1 MIFLKK
7 QISIL
12 MIYSLIGLLVGIFL
26 VYTSNKRFEYFPFEN
41 INKVRQFINLFTI
54 NYWYLCLMWILKNNS
69 ITSLL
74 NYFILFLK
82 SITIGI
88 ILGILLDNFALY
100 GIGVFFVNLFGQII
114 IIYPLMFYLIL
125 ANNNCQKQ
133 ILIVTLVTCVY
144 SFVVTL
150 L

>member
-1 MIFLKK
+1 MKK

-88 ILGILLDNFALY
+88 ILGILLDNYALY

-125 ANNNCQKQ
+125 TNNNCQKQ

>member
-1 MIFLKK
+1 MKK

>member
-1 MIFLKK
+1 
-7 QISIL
+7 

-54 NYWYLCLMWILKNNS
+54 NYWYLCLMWIFKNNS

-88 ILGILLDNFALY
+88 ILGILLDNYALY

-125 ANNNCQKQ
+125 TNNNCQKQ